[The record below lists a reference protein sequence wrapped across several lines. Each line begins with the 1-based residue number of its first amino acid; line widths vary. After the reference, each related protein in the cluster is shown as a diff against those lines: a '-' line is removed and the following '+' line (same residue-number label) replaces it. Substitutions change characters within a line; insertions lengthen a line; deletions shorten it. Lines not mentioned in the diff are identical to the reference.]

1 MKKSPT
7 FRTPPKQ
14 ILTPVEQLPPKIEEE
29 HIPEPIVN
37 PQYLRYLDTEKANDS
52 NRKKNFVQKE
62 FKNPVIL
69 PEDES
74 QSNRFASLMNR
85 LHIRVEPSIYY

>member
-1 MKKSPT
+1 
-7 FRTPPKQ
+7 
-14 ILTPVEQLPPKIEEE
+14 
-29 HIPEPIVN
+29 
-37 PQYLRYLDTEKANDS
+37 
-52 NRKKNFVQKE
+52 
-62 FKNPVIL
+62 VIL